1 MNSRKKK
8 IQRRVSEE
16 EIDRIVES
24 EADTD
29 SAWDK
34 ALQVRKGK
42 PASLPIPADLAVRAA
57 FLAKL
62 HKERNTEDW
71 LNRIIKERVELE
83 EVAFTQAK
91 REMLLKTGTQSR

>member
-1 MNSRKKK
+1 MNARKKK
-8 IQRRVSEE
+8 RVSEK

-34 ALQVRKGK
+34 PVQVRKGK
-42 PASLPIPADLAVRAA
+42 AASLPIPADLAVRAA